1 MSYDENDM
9 KKWVGDALVITGE
22 VKTKKGGSITLT
34 SSNHCIG
41 MYLQAYLDNCI
52 SKELLLKTVKS
63 MQPSPS
69 KEMID
74 YIMEKIKDKEL
85 LNKEE
90 K

>member
-34 SSNHCIG
+34 SSNHCIS

-52 SKELLLKTVKS
+52 SKEVLLNTVKS
-63 MQPSPS
+63 MNPRPS

-74 YIMEKIKDKEL
+74 YVMEKIKEKEF
-85 LNKEE
+85 K
-90 K
+90 KGK